1 MQNPRSIC
9 RRSCREN
16 TSMSRVTMDDW
27 EEVER
32 WIEEELLDGDE
43 REAYI
48 EERDS
53 RIKAKEEKNMDEQST
68 MPMEISEPGRS
79 TPKRQRNKQLALY
92 VEDELAAK
100 VRQFCAEHQLL
111 IGEFCRNAVE
121 AALAAGEA
129 KKDEPEAPTEVETV
143 ETHEKATRGL
153 ILDIARQ
160 IVCADRND
168 TYGSAEDNFG
178 IIAELWKPYLKGRG
192 IAADNLTSMD
202 VAILM
207 IQLKVARVATGK
219 FKLDNFIDICG
230 YAACG
235 GECGGR
241 HD

>member
-1 MQNPRSIC
+1 MVRI
-9 RRSCREN
+9 REK
-16 TSMSRVTMDDW
+16 DW
-27 EEVER
+27 QEVER
-32 WIEEELLDGDE
+32 WVEEDLLEDEDE
-43 REAYI
+43 REAY
-48 EERDS
+48 R
-53 RIKAKEEKNMDEQST
+53 RTRAVLRKTKEEDTMELEQKQEQIT
-68 MPMEISEPGRS
+68 EQPREVVPEPGRDIKS
-79 TPKRQRNKQLALY
+79 KRRVKQLAFDCG
-92 VEDELAAK
+92 DELREK
-100 VRQFCAEHQLL
+100 VRAYCGSNHIP
-111 IGEFCRNAVE
+111 IGEFCRKAIE
-121 AALAAGEA
+121 AALET
-129 KKDEPEAPTEVETV
+129 APMGVTETV
-143 ETHEKATRGL
+143 DETAEQEQSEETSVVAPATPTRGL

-219 FKLDNFIDICG
+219 FKLDNFVDICG

>member
-1 MQNPRSIC
+1 MIRI
-9 RRSCREN
+9 
-16 TSMSRVTMDDW
+16 TKADW
-27 EEVER
+27 AVIER
-32 WIEEELLDGDE
+32 WIVEELLDEDE
-43 REAYI
+43 RADYLK
-48 EERDS
+48 S
-53 RIKAKEEKNMDEQST
+53 REIMRKLKGEKKMDELNTIPQEL
-68 MPMEISEPGRS
+68 PEPGRS
-79 TPKRQRNKQLALY
+79 RKPKKRAKQMAFDCG
-92 VEDELAAK
+92 DELSEK
-100 VRQFCAEHQLL
+100 VRAYCGSNHIP
-111 IGEFCRNAVE
+111 IGEFCRQAIV
-121 AALAAGEA
+121 AALEAGQT
-129 KKDEPEAPTEVETV
+129 DRTEPEQSEESSVVAPATP
-143 ETHEKATRGL
+143 TRGL

-192 IAADNLTSMD
+192 IAADNLTSID

-219 FKLDNFIDICG
+219 FKLDNFVDICG